1 MDTIQ
6 ENKPLQPCNLSENA
20 TAQNQS
26 EKSGNKEKLVDGA
39 QVDSTLLSWQTG
51 KHQLPKP
58 KDLPPVFRE
67 LVTNAP
73 KSLQTLVF
81 VSATPAI
88 GTYATRL
95 RLNYVYDQSP
105 SACLLQVIV
114 CGDQSSGKSFARY
127 VQQVIMQRLLDRD
140 IMQRREEQKYNEL
153 KRRQGKKD
161 GKLPPE
167 PKTDIVNLPPSV
179 SITMLM
185 KRADASVVKYGVP
198 KTLFMFAD
206 ELSTITQ
213 SNKRAFAD
221 LKQIMKTAYDLGSF
235 YGQDYLSENSYST
248 VVDVML
254 NSLFCGTPAAID
266 RYMDKAAIEGGNITR
281 TILCPLDSHIGDEPP
296 TMKPLSQEQQQ
307 AIKEMI
313 DKLMEATY
321 LDDKTMQ
328 PEYLIDT
335 RWLDKEVQKWC
346 AERRDEATKS
356 CSKAIDVFYK
366 RSSVSAFRIAA
377 LCQYLYQ
384 LEGKRTAK
392 EIQRLVKQIYLSM
405 ADYILR
411 GMTDKWGTAY
421 EEIDA
426 GLQPSTYRPSQ
437 LYDNLP
443 TTFTRDLLKV
453 ALERLGQTSPVKNVV
468 SRWLKKGWI
477 KKMTKDQFQKLKDI
491 KP

>member
-1 MDTIQ
+1 MDTIL
-6 ENKPLQPCNLSENA
+6 EIKDMQPCNLSENA
-20 TAQNQS
+20 TAQPP
-26 EKSGNKEKLVDGA
+26 KSTA
-39 QVDSTLLSWQTG
+39 QVKMSVDETTLLPWQTERH
-51 KHQLPKP
+51 KLPKA
-58 KDLPPVFRE
+58 KDLPPIYRE
-67 LVTNAP
+67 LAENAP
-73 KSLQTLVF
+73 KALQTQVF
-81 VSATPAI
+81 VAATPAL

-95 RLNYVYDQSP
+95 RLKYVYDQSP

-140 IMQRREEQKYNEL
+140 IMQRRKEQKYNEL

-198 KTLFMFAD
+198 KTLYMFAD

-235 YGQDYLSENSYST
+235 YGQDYLSETSYST

-254 NSLFCGTPAAID
+254 NCLFCGTPAAVD

-281 TILCPLDSHIGDEPP
+281 TILCPLESHIGDEPP
-296 TMKPLSQEQQQ
+296 TMKPLSPEQQQ
-307 AIKEMI
+307 AINGMI
-313 DKLMEATY
+313 DKLMDATY
-321 LDDKTMQ
+321 LDDKTVQ
-328 PEYLIDT
+328 PEYMIDT
-335 RWLDKEVQKWC
+335 RWLDKEVQRWC
-346 AERRDEATKS
+346 ADRREEATKS
-356 CSKAIDVFYK
+356 CSKALDVFYK

-411 GMTDKWGTAY
+411 GMTDKWGVAY
-421 EEIDA
+421 EEINADH
-426 GLQPSTYRPSQ
+426 QPSTYRASQ

-443 TTFTRDLLKV
+443 QVFTRDLLKV
-453 ALERLGQTSPVKNVV
+453 ALERLGQTSPAKNVI

-477 KKMTKDQFQKLKDI
+477 EKLGKDQFQKKGR
-491 KP
+491 

>member
-1 MDTIQ
+1 MQ
-6 ENKPLQPCNLSENA
+6 KNKPLQPCNLSENA

-81 VSATPAI
+81 VAATPAI

-95 RLNYVYDQSP
+95 RLNYVYDQSL

-161 GKLPPE
+161 GKL
-167 PKTDIVNLPPSV
+167 
-179 SITMLM
+179 
-185 KRADASVVKYGVP
+185 
-198 KTLFMFAD
+198 FAD

-254 NSLFCGTPAAID
+254 NCLFCGTPAAID

-313 DKLMEATY
+313 DKLMDATY

-426 GLQPSTYRPSQ
+426 DLQPSTYRPSQ

-443 TTFTRDLLKV
+443 TMFTRDLLKV

-468 SRWLKKGWI
+468 SRWQKKGWI

>member
-1 MDTIQ
+1 MIK
-6 ENKPLQPCNLSENA
+6 EKV
-20 TAQNQS
+20 QNQNAV
-26 EKSGNKEKLVDGA
+26 EPEVEPH
-39 QVDSTLLSWQTG
+39 LLAWQTG
-51 KHQLPKP
+51 KRQLPKA
-58 KDLPPVFRE
+58 KDLPPIFRE
-67 LVTNAP
+67 LVMNAP
-73 KSLQTLVF
+73 KTLQTLVF
-81 VSATPAI
+81 ITATPAVA
-88 GTYATRL
+88 TYATRL
-95 RLNYVYDQSP
+95 RLNYVYDQTP

-127 VQQVIMQRLLDRD
+127 VEQTIMQRLLDRD
-140 IMQRREEQKYNEL
+140 NDQRREEQKYNEL

-185 KRADASVVKYGVP
+185 KRADAPVVKYGVP

-254 NSLFCGTPAAID
+254 NCLFCGTPAAID

-313 DKLMEATY
+313 DKLMDATY

-377 LCQYLYQ
+377 LCQYLYGIEQ
-384 LEGKRTAK
+384 AHGVRKKVR
-392 EIQRLVKQIYLSM
+392 QIYLAM
-405 ADYILR
+405 AEQILR
-411 GMTDKWGTAY
+411 GMLDKWGKRF
-421 EEIDA
+421 EE
-426 GLQPSTYRPSQ
+426 LQAKRIELSTPVRRD
-437 LYDNLP
+437 LFGNLP
-443 TTFTRDLLKV
+443 AAFSRELLRETIKR
-453 ALERLGQTSPVKNVV
+453 LELVTPDWVFLSKWNARGLIQRISKN
-468 SRWLKKGWI
+468 
-477 KKMTKDQFQKLKDI
+477 QFQKI
-491 KP
+491 GQP

>member
-1 MDTIQ
+1 M
-6 ENKPLQPCNLSENA
+6 
-20 TAQNQS
+20 
-26 EKSGNKEKLVDGA
+26 
-39 QVDSTLLSWQTG
+39 
-51 KHQLPKP
+51 
-58 KDLPPVFRE
+58 
-67 LVTNAP
+67 
-73 KSLQTLVF
+73 
-81 VSATPAI
+81 
-88 GTYATRL
+88 
-95 RLNYVYDQSP
+95 
-105 SACLLQVIV
+105 
-114 CGDQSSGKSFARY
+114 
-127 VQQVIMQRLLDRD
+127 
-140 IMQRREEQKYNEL
+140 

-235 YGQDYLSENSYST
+235 YGQDYLSETSYST

-254 NSLFCGTPAAID
+254 NSLFCGTPAAVD
-266 RYMDKAAIEGGNITR
+266 RYMDKTAIEGGNITR
-281 TILCPLDSHIGDEPP
+281 TILCQLESHIGDEPP
-296 TMKPLSQEQQQ
+296 TMKPLTAEQQQ
-307 AIKEMI
+307 TIKTMI
-313 DKLMEATY
+313 DKLMDATY
-321 LDDKTMQ
+321 LDDKTVQ

-346 AERRDEATKS
+346 AERREEAAKS
-356 CSKAIDVFYK
+356 CSKALDVFYK

-384 LEGKRTAK
+384 LEGKRTVK

-421 EEIDA
+421 EEINADH
-426 GLQPSTYRPSQ
+426 QPSTYRPSQ

-443 TTFTRDLLKV
+443 LEFTRDLLKV
-453 ALERLGQTSPVKNVV
+453 ALERLGQTSPVKNVI

-477 KKMTKDQFQKLKDI
+477 EKMDKNQFRKTGR
-491 KP
+491 